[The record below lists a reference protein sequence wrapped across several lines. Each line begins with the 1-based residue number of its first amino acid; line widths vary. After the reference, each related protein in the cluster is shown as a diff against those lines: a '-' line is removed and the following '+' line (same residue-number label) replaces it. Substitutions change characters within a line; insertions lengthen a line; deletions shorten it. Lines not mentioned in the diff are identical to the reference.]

1 MVATNQI
8 GTEPIFPLFGLNGDN
23 GFVINGIDRSD
34 YSGWSV
40 SSAGDINDD
49 GFDDLIIGAP
59 NAGPDNDY
67 GYNNGAGES
76 YVVFGSSGGFANSLD
91 LSTLDGLNGFIIK
104 GLDADDRLGSSVSNA
119 GDVNGDGID
128 DLIIGAY
135 GAGPDDDYGY
145 NNGAGETYVVFG
157 NSDDLASSLDLSTL
171 DGLNGFII
179 TGIDRGDYL
188 GWSVSSAGDV
198 NGDSIDDLI
207 VGAPNAD
214 PNGDEYAGESYV
226 VFGSSDEFASSLD
239 LSTLDGSNGF
249 VIKGIDA
256 PRGNSGKSVSSAG
269 DVNGDGFDDLII
281 GAPNVD
287 LRGGESYVVFGSSDK
302 FASSLDLADL
312 NGRNGFVINGI
323 FSSDYSGKSVSSAG
337 DVNGDGFDDLIIGA
351 WRADLN
357 GYNRA
362 GQSYVV
368 FGSGDEFA
376 SSLDLFALNGRN
388 GFVIKGLNAYD
399 RLGSSVSGA
408 GDINGDGFDDL
419 VIGADGANPNGNRY
433 AGESYVIFGSDDEFA
448 SSLDL
453 STLAGSNGFVIKGVD
468 RFDFLG
474 TSVSSAG
481 DINGDGFDDLIIG
494 ASGGDSNS
502 YDDAGESYVIFGSN
516 SGFAPVIG
524 ELIAEK
530 QSSTNRLFQLK
541 ISDNVFRDPDGDSLT
556 YSATLADGSSLPSWL
571 TFDSNTVTFSGIPL
585 SSDRGVLEVKL
596 TATDSSNKSTSTNF
610 TLTVADPF
618 FAAVIELEQYL
629 NGGNGFVING
639 IDPYDYS
646 GDSVSSA
653 GDINGDGFDD
663 LIIGAPGADSSGNS
677 YDAGKSY
684 SVGESYVVFGSSD
697 EFDSSLDLST
707 LDGTNGFVI
716 NGIDRFDNAGDS
728 VSSAGDINGDGFDD
742 LVIGA
747 RRTLPNGNKTNAES
761 YVVFGSSD
769 EFDSSLDLSTLD
781 GHNGFKLNALD
792 VGNVVSSISVDSAGD
807 INGDGF
813 DDLVIG
819 TTGFDRYDSFYGYTY
834 YSSWEQRTYVVFG
847 TTESFDSELNL
858 STLNG
863 SNGFV
868 INGIDEGDNSGTS
881 VSSAGDINGD
891 GLDDLVIGAP
901 DAGPKNS
908 HGASNG
914 AGETYVVFGSSN
926 EFNSSLD
933 LSTLDGSNG
942 FVINGID
949 SYYRSGTSVSSA
961 GDINGDGFDD
971 LIIGAPGN
979 GSAGESY
986 VVFGSSSGF
995 ANSLDLA
1002 TLNGRNGFVINGID
1016 SSDLSGSSVS
1026 SAGDVNGDGFDDLII
1041 GAWRADPNGNSYGSY
1056 AGQSYVV
1063 FGSSDEFASSLD
1075 LSALDGSNGFV
1086 INGIDPYDLLG
1097 DSVSSAGDV
1106 NGDGIDDLIIG
1117 APANNP
1123 NGNTEAAGKS
1133 YVIYGIADSN
1143 SITDPNPTADN
1154 NLSGTVEADRIE
1166 SGAGRDIASGGDGN
1180 DTIDGDT
1187 GEDRLF
1193 GDRGADLLDGGA
1205 GNDFLQ
1211 AGDGRDRLLGGDGD
1225 DTLFGDAGN
1234 DTLTGNAGNDLLF
1247 AGAGKDSLKGGT
1259 GKDSLFGSD
1268 GNDTI
1273 NGNTGEDRLFGDRGA
1288 DFLNGDA
1295 GSDFLQ
1301 GGDHGDRLL
1310 GGDGDDTLFG
1320 GNGSDRLFGNNN
1332 NDLLIGIDPNDS
1344 DSNFGTGELDT
1355 LTGGAGNDTFVL
1367 ANKNRVFY
1375 DDGDNSTAG
1384 DGDFALITGFNTNQD
1399 RIQLQGSAD
1408 FYSLDFFA
1416 SSTETVG
1423 AKLIYHSGI
1432 SDLGE
1437 TIAVLED
1444 VDSNFRIDESIFT
1457 FI

>member
-8 GTEPIFPLFGLNGDN
+8 GTEPIFPLFGLNEEN

-67 GYNNGAGES
+67 GYNNGVGET
-76 YVVFGSSGGFANSLD
+76 YVVFGSNGGFANSLD

-135 GAGPDDDYGY
+135 GAGPDNDYGY
-145 NNGAGETYVVFG
+145 NNYAGETYVVFG
-157 NSDDLASSLDLSTL
+157 SSGGFANSLDLSTL
-171 DGLNGFII
+171 DGGNGFVIK
-179 TGIDRGDYL
+179 GLDENDGL
-188 GWSVSSAGDV
+188 GSSVSSAGDV
-198 NGDSIDDLI
+198 NGDGIDDLI
-207 VGAPNAD
+207 IGAPNAD

-226 VFGSSDEFASSLD
+226 LFGSNAEFPSSLD
-239 LSTLDGSNGF
+239 LSTLDGGNGF
-249 VIKGIDA
+249 VI
-256 PRGNSGKSVSSAG
+256 NSDIYDGLGSVSNGG

-281 GAPNVD
+281 GA
-287 LRGGESYVVFGSSDK
+287 
-302 FASSLDLADL
+302 
-312 NGRNGFVINGI
+312 
-323 FSSDYSGKSVSSAG
+323 
-337 DVNGDGFDDLIIGA
+337 
-351 WRADLN
+351 
-357 GYNRA
+357 
-362 GQSYVV
+362 
-368 FGSGDEFA
+368 
-376 SSLDLFALNGRN
+376 
-388 GFVIKGLNAYD
+388 
-399 RLGSSVSGA
+399 SGA
-408 GDINGDGFDDL
+408 Q
-419 VIGADGANPNGNRY
+419 PNGN
-433 AGESYVIFGSDDEFA
+433 
-448 SSLDL
+448 SS
-453 STLAGSNGFVIKGVD
+453 
-468 RFDFLG
+468 
-474 TSVSSAG
+474 
-481 DINGDGFDDLIIG
+481 
-494 ASGGDSNS
+494 
-502 YDDAGESYVIFGSN
+502 AGESYVIFGSN

-524 ELIAEK
+524 ELIGEK

-556 YSATLADGSSLPSWL
+556 YIATLADGSPLPSWL
-571 TFDSNTVTFSGIPL
+571 TFDPQTATFSGIPL
-585 SSDRGVLEVKL
+585 NSDRGVIEIKL

-610 TLTVADPF
+610 TLTVTDPF
-618 FAAVIELEQYL
+618 FPAVIELQQYL

-639 IDPYDYS
+639 IDPHDYS

-716 NGIDRFDNAGDS
+716 NGIDRFDNSGDS

-781 GHNGFKLNALD
+781 GTNGFKLNALD

-834 YSSWEQRTYVVFG
+834 YSSWKQRTYVVFG
-847 TTESFDSELNL
+847 KTESFDSELDL
-858 STLNG
+858 STLDG
-863 SNGFV
+863 RNGFV
-868 INGIDEGDNSGTS
+868 INGTDEDDYSGWS

-901 DAGPKNS
+901 DASPDNN
-908 HGASNG
+908 HDASNG

-949 SYYRSGTSVSSA
+949 TYDKSGISVSSA
-961 GDINGDGFDD
+961 GDINGDGFGD
-971 LIIGAPGN
+971 L
-979 GSAGESY
+979 
-986 VVFGSSSGF
+986 V
-995 ANSLDLA
+995 
-1002 TLNGRNGFVINGID
+1002 
-1016 SSDLSGSSVS
+1016 
-1026 SAGDVNGDGFDDLII
+1026 I
-1041 GAWRADPNGNSYGSY
+1041 GAWRADPNGNSS
-1056 AGQSYVV
+1056 AGESYVV

-1075 LSALDGSNGFV
+1075 LSTLDGRNGFV
-1086 INGIDPYDLLG
+1086 INGIDAFDLSGHSVSSARDVNGDGIDDLIIGAPHADLNGKSYGSYAGESYVVFGSSDEFDSSLDLSALNGSNGFVVNAIDPYDLLG

-1123 NGNTEAAGKS
+1123 NGNTEATGKS

-1143 SITDPNPTADN
+1143 SITDPNPAADN
-1154 NLSGTVEADRIE
+1154 NLSGTAEADRIE
-1166 SGAGRDIASGGDGN
+1166 SGAGRDLATGGDGN

-1205 GNDFLQ
+1205 SN
-1211 AGDGRDRLLGGDGD
+1211 
-1225 DTLFGDAGN
+1225 
-1234 DTLTGNAGNDLLF
+1234 
-1247 AGAGKDSLKGGT
+1247 
-1259 GKDSLFGSD
+1259 
-1268 GNDTI
+1268 
-1273 NGNTGEDRLFGDRGA
+1273 
-1288 DFLNGDA
+1288 
-1295 GSDFLQ
+1295 DFLQ
-1301 GGDHGDRLL
+1301 GGDNGDRLL

-1320 GNGSDRLFGNNN
+1320 NAGNDTLAGNADNDLLFAGAGKDSLNGGTGNDSLFGSDGNDTINGDTGDDRLFGDRGADLLDGGASSDFLQAGDSSDRLLGGDGDDTLIGGNGSDLLKGNNN

-1344 DSNFGTGELDT
+1344 DSNFGAGELDT

-1367 ANKNRVFY
+1367 ANKNHIFY

-1384 DGDFALITGFNTNQD
+1384 EADFALITGFNSNQD
-1399 RIQLQGSAD
+1399 KIQLQGSAD
-1408 FYSLDFFA
+1408 LYSLDFFTNSA
-1416 SSTETVG
+1416 G
-1423 AKLIYHSGI
+1423 KIDAKLIYNPGVSVME
-1432 SDLGE
+1432 E

-1444 VDSNFRIDESIFT
+1444 VDPNLSIDDSIFI